1 MNNYLRSAGVAFT
14 VRDVLAD
21 DDAAAFLEARGVYA
35 TPVLAVG
42 DTLIVGFEKA
52 RIDALLGLA

>member
-1 MNNYLRSAGVAFT
+1 

-21 DDAAAFLEARGVYA
+21 PEAAAFLEARGVYA
-35 TPVLAVG
+35 TPALAVG
-42 DTLIVGFEKA
+42 DALVVGFQRA